1 MIKRLIFFVAMNIFE
16 LCILLLSLMTYTTP
30 FKASPWY
37 EPDSLALLGI
47 FIVSPGY
54 LLVGITLLLLG
65 KYMPISKMNK
75 VIPFAAF
82 ITLIIPIIIINDYP
96 LHFYNWMYFGIS
108 ACCVLIL
115 GVIITTIKDSILVRK
130 NIKAKE

>member
-1 MIKRLIFFVAMNIFE
+1 MRKKSIFFIVVNIFE
-16 LCILLLSLMTYTTP
+16 LCVLLLSLIIYTTP
-30 FKASPWY
+30 FKVFPWY
-37 EPDSLALLGI
+37 EQDSITLLAI

-54 LLVGITLLLLG
+54 LLVGNALLLLG
-65 KYMPISKMNK
+65 KYMPISKINK
-75 VIPFAAF
+75 VIPFVAF

-108 ACCVLIL
+108 ACCLLIL

-130 NIKAKE
+130 KKY

>member
-1 MIKRLIFFVAMNIFE
+1 MGKRLIFFVVVNIFE
-16 LCILLLSLMTYTTP
+16 LCVLLLSLITYTTP
-30 FKASPWY
+30 FKAFPWY
-37 EPDSLALLGI
+37 ESDSITLLAI

-65 KYMPISKMNK
+65 KYMPISRINK

-96 LHFYNWMYFGIS
+96 LHFYNWMYFGIL
-108 ACCVLIL
+108 ACCLLIL

-130 NIKAKE
+130 KKY